1 MISCNHRY
9 GKILRMKTVICG
21 YLFLLSHLICFA
33 AKPVP
38 VQRVIIDTDCAMDDF
53 HAINFLLS
61 QPEIE
66 VSAIIVSEGTLKPE
80 EGVIKIHA
88 LLREWNIDS
97 IFVTCNDSPISEIP
111 PWRKLNRQL
120 KWGHTNDHAACDDY
134 EQVLKS
140 LFENAEKGTYSLVCL
155 GSLSTAGYI
164 LDNHPQYI
172 SQIRRIVWYTGSVQ
186 PYRGFNYQCDTIAA
200 DKVLSSNRIRIDII
214 SNPYHEIRVFDERF
228 MEDIKNADNQ
238 LSRIIYRFHQQPEIL
253 ESNHCKDRSIQDEL
267 VAVYILNPE
276 LFDMNI
282 NPADIRIRY
291 SESYDLQAIREVIA
305 DLMKGTYRFKENV
318 AFNEFP
324 TDRKIYNYDVR
335 QIMDSAIA
343 RYGPDE
349 WKACVITDEF
359 HGHLGIFS
367 VVGVKMGIKAREIFN
382 VAPDNLIVV
391 SSAGSS
397 PPYSCLNDG
406 IQVSTGATLGQ
417 GTISLVH
424 DTLTRPEALFSFRGK
439 SVKISLKEEYLKIIN
454 QDIQEGIVKFGLMDD
469 GYWKLVRRAALKYW
483 RDWDRNN
490 IFDIV
495 FY

>member
-1 MISCNHRY
+1 MITHNHKHY
-9 GKILRMKTVICG
+9 KI
-21 YLFLLSHLICFA
+21 SHLKKVVCIYLLFMVHQICFTSE
-33 AKPVP
+33 PVP
-38 VQRVIIDTDCAMDDF
+38 VQRVIIDTDCAIDDF

-66 VSAIIVSEGTLKPE
+66 VSAIVVSEGTLKAE
-80 EGVIKIHA
+80 DGVTKIHA

-97 IFVTCNDSPISEIP
+97 LPVTCNNIPISEIP

-120 KWGHTNDHAACDDY
+120 KWGLMNDHAVCDDY

-140 LFENAEKGTYSLVCL
+140 LFENTENITYSLVCL
-155 GSLSTAGYI
+155 GSLSTADYI

-172 SQIRRIVWYTGSVQ
+172 SQIRRIVWYGGAVQ
-186 PYRGFNYQCDTIAA
+186 FHQGFNYQCNSTAA
-200 DKVLSSNRIRIDII
+200 DKVLSSNKIRIDII
-214 SNPYHEIRVFDERF
+214 SSPYQEIRLFDEGF
-228 MEDIKNADNQ
+228 MENLKDTDNQ
-238 LSRIIYRFHQQPEIL
+238 LSKIIYRFHQQPEIL
-253 ESNHCKDRSIQDEL
+253 ESNHRKNRYLQDEL

-291 SESYDLQAIREVIA
+291 NESYDLQAVREVIA
-305 DLMKGTYRFKENV
+305 DLMKGSYRFKKNV

-324 TDRKIYNYDVR
+324 TDRKFYNYDVR

-343 RYGPDE
+343 RHGPDE

-359 HGHLGIFS
+359 HGHLGVFS

-391 SSAGSS
+391 SSAGST

-417 GTISLVH
+417 GTISLVR
-424 DTLTRPEALFSFRGK
+424 DTLTSPEALFSFRGK
-439 SVKISLKEEYLKIIN
+439 SVKIRLKDEYLKIIN
-454 QDIQEGIVKFGLMDD
+454 QDIHEGIVKFGLMDD
-469 GYWKLVRRAALKYW
+469 GYWKLIRRAALKYW